1 MPRNNMHLP
10 QHERIDRV
18 LAVATALFLENGYDA
33 TSIADIAR
41 GADLRSPA
49 AVIWY
54 FPTKEHILAA
64 ALERAATIE
73 EDALKAR
80 RLGPTDLFFAYL
92 QDLREMR
99 KLHTTMH
106 ERMSKSAVMLESH
119 ERLHAKMN
127 ARLVNLLADHELK
140 YDLDLTMN
148 VVSAVL
154 EGAYVAP
161 SASFTGSEMVRF
173 VLGLLVEAPAGL
185 DLKRPA
191 GTIEARTDGDHDP
204 GDGAEVGVAGAV
216 AESDRDDGR

>member
-1 MPRNNMHLP
+1 MPRNNAHLP

-18 LAVATALFLENGYDA
+18 LAVATTLFLENGYDA

-64 ALERAATIE
+64 ALERAAAIE

-80 RLGPTDLFFAYL
+80 HLGSTDLFFAYL

-119 ERLHAKMN
+119 ERLHSKMN
-127 ARLVNLLADHELK
+127 ARLVNLLADHKLK
-140 YDLDLTMN
+140 YDLELTMN

-161 SASFTGSEMVRF
+161 SDSFSGSEMVRF
-173 VLGLLVEAPAGL
+173 VLGLLVESPAGL
-185 DLKRPA
+185 DLQRSA
-191 GTIEARTDGDHDP
+191 RTIEAHTDGDHDP
-204 GDGAEVGVAGAV
+204 GDGVEVGVAGAGV
-216 AESDRDDGR
+216 ESDRDDGR